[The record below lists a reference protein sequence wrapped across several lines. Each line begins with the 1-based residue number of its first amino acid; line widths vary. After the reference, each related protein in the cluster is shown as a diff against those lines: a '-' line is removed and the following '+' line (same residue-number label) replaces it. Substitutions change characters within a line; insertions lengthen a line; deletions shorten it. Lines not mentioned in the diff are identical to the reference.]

1 MNKKINIAID
11 GPAASGKSTTAKLLA
26 EKLGFIYV
34 DTGAMYR
41 AATLAVLRNNIDPQ
55 NKEAVINCLK
65 DTDISIKR
73 INGEQRTYLND
84 EDVSDLLRSPE
95 INRAISAVA
104 SYPKVREIMV
114 KQQRRLAEGGGV
126 IMDGRDIGTVVLPQA
141 DLKVFMIADL
151 RERALRR
158 LKEMKKA
165 GQNIELQDVIEE
177 IKRRDELDATRSAGP
192 LKKASGARELDTS
205 ALTIEQQVEQIARW
219 ARQVI

>member
-1 MNKKINIAID
+1 
-11 GPAASGKSTTAKLLA
+11 
-26 EKLGFIYV
+26 
-34 DTGAMYR
+34 
-41 AATLAVLRNNIDPQ
+41 
-55 NKEAVINCLK
+55 
-65 DTDISIKR
+65 
-73 INGEQRTYLND
+73 
-84 EDVSDLLRSPE
+84 
-95 INRAISAVA
+95 
-104 SYPKVREIMV
+104 
-114 KQQRRLAEGGGV
+114 
-126 IMDGRDIGTVVLPQA
+126 MDGRDIGTVVLPQA